1 MRSKL
6 QNFFSTIIQSYFNV
20 PVPQKPIQYS
30 QIRVD
35 STQAMSNIFLLP
47 ASLDKKQRF
56 AAFWEYL
63 LENIPSIGQEFV
75 DFLVQRSGKSGSR
88 LIRAVS
94 YPSIANVQ
102 PDLLL
107 ECQDFDIICD
117 HRLDSEMVRHSL
129 EAFLSSA
136 RSRSKL
142 TYVAIISNSYCL
154 IEQELLERP
163 ETRQNYLMPIDGINL
178 SMPYFCWQ
186 DIYAIV
192 AQSCDRLAYEFA
204 EYMHFMDMQ
213 PWQHSTWAELFI
225 NPNVAKEFSKEWLPT
240 ISYFQDL
247 GVNIKLTG
255 YSALEITYPL
265 PWLQLLYVYTARSVS
280 HNDLQSVSPY
290 LVATVW
296 LKGSEL
302 EKARAFHGIVDQF
315 VVAKHPAIEVDVR
328 ASVADGLW
336 TIKSGNRPKLAA
348 TYYTSLDRVVSSDRD
363 QMQDNLLA
371 FTKAVFDHA
380 QSI

>member
-1 MRSKL
+1 M
-6 QNFFSTIIQSYFNV
+6 
-20 PVPQKPIQYS
+20 
-30 QIRVD
+30 RVD

-75 DFLVQRSGKSGSR
+75 DFLVQRSGKAGSKF
-88 LIRAVS
+88 IRATS
-94 YPSIANVQ
+94 YPSVAADVQ

-107 ECQDFDIICD
+107 ECEDFDIICD

-129 EAFLSSA
+129 EALLNLA
-136 RSRSKL
+136 RSQPKL

-154 IEQELLERP
+154 IEQDLLERD
-163 ETRQNYLMPIDGINL
+163 EARQNYLMPIDDINL

-192 AQSCDRLAYEFA
+192 AQREDRLAYEFA

-213 PWQHSTWAELFI
+213 PWQHSTWGELFI
-225 NPNVAKEFSKEWLPT
+225 NPNVAKEFSKQWLPT
-240 ISYFQDL
+240 INYFQDL

-265 PWLQLLYVYTARSVS
+265 PWLQLLYIYTARTVS
-280 HNDLQSVSPY
+280 HSDLQAVSPY
-290 LVATVW
+290 LVATIW

-315 VVAKHPAIEVDVR
+315 AVSQNQLIEVDVR

-336 TIKSGNRPKLAA
+336 MIKSGSRPKLAA
-348 TYYTSLDRVVSSDRD
+348 TYYTSLDRVVSSDRA
-363 QMQDNLLA
+363 QMRSNLLA

-380 QSI
+380 QGI